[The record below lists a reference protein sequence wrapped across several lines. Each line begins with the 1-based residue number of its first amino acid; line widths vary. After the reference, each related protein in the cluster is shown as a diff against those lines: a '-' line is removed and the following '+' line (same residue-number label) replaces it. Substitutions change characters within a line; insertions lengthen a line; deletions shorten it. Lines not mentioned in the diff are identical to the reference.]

1 MTKKTDTKPKK
12 VDLQRA
18 KDIAEV
24 IGALSQF
31 TPRFDSE
38 NIPLFSR
45 TFLLKNILGFTQEEL
60 EENDTL
66 INEESNAIL
75 RSLELMRGQAN
86 QETPEVVTKTKTKKS
101 TTKVN

>member
-1 MTKKTDTKPKK
+1 MTKKKEKKTKK

-24 IGALSQF
+24 IGILSQF
-31 TPRFDSE
+31 TPGFESE

-45 TFLLKNILGFTQEEL
+45 TFLLKNLLGFTEKEL
-60 EENDTL
+60 EENDIL

-75 RSLELMRGQAN
+75 KTLEYMKGLAN
-86 QETPEVVTKTKTKKS
+86 QETPEPVAKTKTKKS
-101 TTKVN
+101 TPKVN

>member
-1 MTKKTDTKPKK
+1 MKKTEIKPKK

-24 IGALSQF
+24 IGTLSQF
-31 TPRFDSE
+31 TPRFDVE

-45 TFLLKNILGFTQEEL
+45 TFLLKNILGFTDEEII
-60 EENDTL
+60 ENDKL

-75 RSLELMRGQAN
+75 TTLEYLKGPAN
-86 QETPEVVTKTKTKKS
+86 QETPEVVTKTKKS
-101 TTKVN
+101 AKVN